1 MPIRFRCAYCNQLM
15 GIAKR
20 KAGTVV
26 RCPKCAG
33 QVIVPDPGAVAP
45 EPSGPANGP
54 PPAPSSG
61 GPALFERSDFGD
73 MFDAP
78 PLIPPS
84 PPAPQPAPP
93 EIAPPP
99 FHAAPFHAAAPPPAT
114 PG

>member
-33 QVIVPDPGAVAP
+33 RVIVPDPNAAAP
-45 EPSGPANGP
+45 GPSGPVNGP
-54 PPAPSSG
+54 QPAPQPA

-73 MFDAP
+73 MFEP
-78 PLIPPS
+78 GPLVPPS

-93 EIAPPP
+93 GVAPLP
-99 FHAAPFHAAAPPPAT
+99 FQPAPFHAA
-114 PG
+114 